1 MTVRKAVESE
11 TSVTVE
17 VTEKLVASSEL
28 ISLKRNQVNHGLTC
42 GAINGLDS
50 GEPRTG
56 HLNSRQPPMLPH
68 LASEA
73 GGMMLSCPTTV
84 LRCRELPIIFVV
96 RHSPI
101 DVATCFHPDPL
112 AMCDHGKE
120 CGPHDEPL
128 RVRLTRLT
136 RSNC

>member
-1 MTVRKAVESE
+1 MAERKALRNETNVTAKVAGQLVANSE
-11 TSVTVE
+11 T
-17 VTEKLVASSEL
+17 
-28 ISLKRNQVNHGLTC
+28 IPRKRNQVNHCLTC
-42 GAINGLDS
+42 GAIGRLDS
-50 GEPRTG
+50 SEPRTG
-56 HLNSRQPPMLPH
+56 HTDSRQPPVLPH
-68 LASEA
+68 LVSEA

-101 DVATCFHPDPL
+101 DVATCFHPDL
-112 AMCDHGKE
+112 LVMCDQGKE